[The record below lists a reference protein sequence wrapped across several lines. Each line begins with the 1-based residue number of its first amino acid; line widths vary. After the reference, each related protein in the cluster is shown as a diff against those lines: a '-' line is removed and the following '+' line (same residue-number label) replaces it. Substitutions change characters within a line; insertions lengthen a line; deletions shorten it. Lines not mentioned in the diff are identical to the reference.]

1 MKKSPDPIDTEVG
14 RRIRLR
20 RTQLGMSQETLGERV
35 GVTFQ
40 QVQKYEKG
48 VNRVGASRLVRIAQ
62 VLNTTVQ
69 ELVDINVNGKG
80 LKADHESM
88 SEILVKPYA
97 LELLEQF
104 NTIDDRQM
112 KHAIV
117 RLVEGIATARSG
129 SKKR

>member
-20 RTQLGMSQETLGERV
+20 RTQLGMSQEALGERV

-48 VNRVGASRLVRIAQ
+48 ANRVGASRLVHIAH
-62 VLNTTVQ
+62 VLDTTVQ
-69 ELVDINVNGKG
+69 ELVDTKVNGKG
-80 LKADHESM
+80 LKTNYESV

-104 NTIDDRQM
+104 NTIDDRRI
-112 KHAIV
+112 KHAV
-117 RLVEGIATARSG
+117 VKLVEEIATARSG